1 MGSSDVKIPGLLDAL
16 RLILRVLPARA
27 IYLYGSNARGDQKPD
42 SDIDLLVVV
51 DNQMQDSARVLATRG
66 YAALRNCQLPLELK
80 VVKEADFQK
89 RKNWLSSL
97 ESAVLSEGKLLHG
110 VGY

>member
-1 MGSSDVKIPGLLDAL
+1 MDVRNVKIPGLLDAL
-16 RLILRVLPARA
+16 RSILHVLPARA

-51 DNQMQDSARVLATRG
+51 DNQIQDSPRTLAARG
-66 YAALRNCQLPLELK
+66 YAALRNCPLPLELK